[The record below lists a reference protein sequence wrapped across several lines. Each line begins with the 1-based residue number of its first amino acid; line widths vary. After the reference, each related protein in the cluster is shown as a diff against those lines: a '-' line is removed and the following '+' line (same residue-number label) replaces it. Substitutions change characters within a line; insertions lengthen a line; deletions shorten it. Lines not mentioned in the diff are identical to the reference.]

1 MRVAKAKVGNARLVR
16 AGAVALGL
24 VAASTLA
31 WADGHVYDVSNPKYR
46 SECGSCHVPY
56 PPALLP
62 AAAWEK
68 MMAGLNKH
76 FGTDAT
82 LDAASAKEVSD
93 FLARNAGRSR
103 HRERD
108 HDHERDHDREHG
120 RDRDRDRSA
129 AGDANTLRISETRW
143 FQHEH
148 SEDLSPAVWKSPKVK
163 TPANCGACHTRA
175 EQGDYD
181 ERSLRVPR

>member
-1 MRVAKAKVGNARLVR
+1 MTELKSQRGTARRMRAA
-16 AGAVALGL
+16 AVAMGL
-24 VAASTLA
+24 AAAGSLA
-31 WADGHVYDVSNPKYR
+31 WADRHAYDVSNPKYR

-62 AAAWEK
+62 APAWQK
-68 MMAGLNKH
+68 MMASLKQH

-82 LDAASAKEVSD
+82 LDPASAREVGD
-93 FLARNAGRSR
+93 FLARNAGGNR
-103 HRERD
+103 HREREREDDDD
-108 HDHERDHDREHG
+108 HHGREHG
-120 RDRDRDRSA
+120 RDRDRGA
-129 AGDANTLRISETRW
+129 AGDAGTLRISETGW

-148 SEDLSPAVWKSPKVK
+148 SEDLSPAVWRSPKVK

>member
-1 MRVAKAKVGNARLVR
+1 MKKPRADLPAPRLLR
-16 AGAVALGL
+16 AGALIAGL
-24 VAASTLA
+24 AAASPGV
-31 WADGHVYDVSNPKYR
+31 WADGHAYDVANPAYR

-76 FGTDAT
+76 FGTDAS
-82 LDAASAKEVSD
+82 LDAASAREVSD

-103 HRERD
+103 GRKHD
-108 HDHERDHDREHG
+108 DHEHEREHS
-120 RDRDRDRSA
+120 RDRDRAS

-148 SEDLSPAVWKSPKVK
+148 SEDLSPAVWKNPKVK
-163 TPANCGACHTRA
+163 SPANCGACHTRA
-175 EQGDYD
+175 EQGDYG